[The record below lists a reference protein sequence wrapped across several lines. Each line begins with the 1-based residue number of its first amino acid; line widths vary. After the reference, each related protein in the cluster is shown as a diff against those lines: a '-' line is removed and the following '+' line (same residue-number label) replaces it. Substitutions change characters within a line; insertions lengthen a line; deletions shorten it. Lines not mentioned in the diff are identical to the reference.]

1 MKKLILVLLI
11 VPVFV
16 LSQSI
21 CQESLFT
28 SNPGITGTVQ
38 IVESGEDYKVKI
50 DNYSICELKIG
61 EGLLSDV
68 KIKIVEFGEDFSAK
82 ISSYENPV
90 GRLGRQM
97 FREIE
102 EENRKPKPD
111 PYKQMSDSFNE
122 GLAEGAQIS
131 AAIQLIK
138 IKKNQKVLDEN
149 IPIYEIEP
157 SIELAFKIA
166 KAAGALRELGK
177 YDDRYGPILKEH
189 KLLVVKYKGSHK
201 KYRKAVKKGKE
212 K

>member
-11 VPVFV
+11 VPVIG

-21 CQESLFT
+21 CRGQ
-28 SNPGITGTVQ
+28 GILGTVQ

-102 EENRKPKPD
+102 EENRKPKPN

-166 KAAGALRELGK
+166 KAAGALRELDK
-177 YDDRYGPILKEH
+177 YDDRYGPISNEH
-189 KLLVVKYKGSHK
+189 KLLVAKHKGNYK
-201 KYRKAVKKGKE
+201 KYLKSQKKKRR
-212 K
+212 

>member
-1 MKKLILVLLI
+1 MKKLILILLF
-11 VPVFV
+11 VPVIG
-16 LSQSI
+16 LSQST
-21 CQESLFT
+21 CQ
-28 SNPGITGTVQ
+28 GIFGTVK

-61 EGLLSDV
+61 DESSSDV

-82 ISSYENPV
+82 ISSYKNPYGKLV
-90 GRLGRQM
+90 RQM

-149 IPIYEIEP
+149 IPIYKIEP
-157 SIELAFKIA
+157 SVELAFKIA
-166 KAAGALRELGK
+166 NAAGVLRELDK
-177 YDDRYGPILKEH
+177 YDDRYGPISDEH
-189 KLLVVKYKGSHK
+189 KLLIAKHK
-201 KYRKAVKKGKE
+201 
-212 K
+212 